1 MGWELQI
8 FAVGMEQAYVDFH
21 FSIVEVLMR
30 TIWICI
36 EFSAFPSKSGVT
48 VRFEELTVISLFQ
61 RYNIQRQPLFHNSTQ
76 KRKGG
81 EDVVFDRLGRAVPQ

>member
-1 MGWELQI
+1 
-8 FAVGMEQAYVDFH
+8 MEQAYVDFH
-21 FSIVEVLMR
+21 FSIVEVLIR

-36 EFSAFPSKSGVT
+36 ELSTFPSKSDVT

-61 RYNIQRQPLFHNSTQ
+61 RYNIQRQPLFHNSTR
-76 KRKGG
+76 KRKWG

>member
-21 FSIVEVLMR
+21 FSIVEVLIR

-36 EFSAFPSKSGVT
+36 ELSTFPSKSDVT

-61 RYNIQRQPLFHNSTQ
+61 RYNIQRQPLFHNSTR
-76 KRKGG
+76 KRKWG

>member
-1 MGWELQI
+1 M
-8 FAVGMEQAYVDFH
+8 GMEQAYVDFH
-21 FSIVEVLMR
+21 FSIVEVLIR

-36 EFSAFPSKSGVT
+36 ELSTFPSKSGVT

>member
-1 MGWELQI
+1 MELQI
-8 FAVGMEQAYVDFH
+8 FTVGMEQAYVDFH

-48 VRFEELTVISLFQ
+48 VRFEELTVISRNGFQ
-61 RYNIQRQPLFHNSTQ
+61 RYNVQRQPLFHNSTQ

>member
-1 MGWELQI
+1 MELQI
-8 FAVGMEQAYVDFH
+8 FTVGMEQAYVDFH
-21 FSIVEVLMR
+21 FSIVEVLIR

-36 EFSAFPSKSGVT
+36 ELSTFPSKSGVT

-61 RYNIQRQPLFHNSTQ
+61 RYNIQRQPLFHNSTR
-76 KRKGG
+76 KRKWG